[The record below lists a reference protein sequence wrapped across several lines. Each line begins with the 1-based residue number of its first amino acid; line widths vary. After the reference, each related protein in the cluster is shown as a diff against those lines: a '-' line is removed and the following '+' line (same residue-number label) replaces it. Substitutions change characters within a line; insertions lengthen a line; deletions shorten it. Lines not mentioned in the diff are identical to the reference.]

1 MTVSQA
7 LLRSGTSRYALIGAA
22 ATLLTMGSA
31 IAQDQPA
38 ATPAAPQMEE
48 IVVTGSHIARTNL
61 ESTVPVVSLSTA
73 QLQAT
78 GITNLADA
86 LNKIPQTGVTGFS
99 NTDTNFSDDGAGV
112 STINLRNLHENRTLV
127 LIDGRRTVSGVGVGQ
142 GYQAVDISTIPTYLI
157 DHVDIVTGG
166 AGATLG
172 SEAVAGVVNIVL
184 KDHYNGIMMNEQFG
198 LNAEHGDNR
207 QETFDLLTG
216 TSFAD
221 DRGQIVFGLEFK
233 DTSQVLSKDR
243 GFAAND
249 LTATP
254 AGPLYAPSSYTL
266 NGGFLTDKGRFT
278 PFNDGT
284 ALKYNAARDGF
295 NREQRRT
302 IQIPTQDI
310 DLYLKTSYDITDNL
324 SFFVNG
330 RYAHDTASS
339 QLEPIAI
346 GGGGATTIGF
356 AGDVLV
362 LPLNN
367 PYIPQSIRNQG
378 LTTVDDGNNNF
389 ADWRRRFAEL
399 GNRGVEDTR
408 TNFALVTGFKGTVF
422 DSFKWNAVYS
432 YSEMDNFQSGV
443 SANVLKLQQELNATT
458 INGQIVCSDPAAR
471 AAGCV
476 PINLFGAGNA
486 SAAAIN
492 YIKII
497 RTYTDQNKQ
506 DDFNADITG
515 PVYALP
521 YGDLIVSAGYEHRT
535 EAGYNRGDPIS
546 GAGFALDTSQPPS
559 GGSYT
564 VDDYWAET
572 KVPILKDLPGAKSL
586 TLNGSFRYSDYS
598 NENVGGKQSYSYGLT
613 YAPIEDIQFRA
624 VNSVAI
630 RAPDLSDLYQGRGNS
645 AVSVNDPCATAGIA
659 GAPNPALRRANCLA
673 IPGLASRINA
683 PGGFVEDIANQQTEL
698 SYVQGNANLTN
709 ERAEVL
715 TYGVTFQP
723 RWISGFSGSIDAFR
737 YKIANAVQSIDI
749 QTVANQCADTGA
761 SNFCNSVRRFTTGA
775 NVGLITG
782 VDEQPINVGSYDER
796 GIDVALNY
804 GFNFEDATAAL
815 TGSAWGDGRVTIGWN
830 YTYLQQLEFTAI
842 NGSTTNLRG
851 LFGAPKHKWNLDLGY
866 SNDDFEVNWQL
877 RYLGSQ
883 SYDGGAGGPTFQPF
897 VYNDFSVH
905 YHLTDSITP
914 YVGVNNVFDERPPFV
929 GQLFQQTGAGLA
941 SGVTGTNTV
950 PDVYDALGRFIY
962 FGVKYQMP
970 WASAPEESTAYTP
983 PAAVAPAKVTTPKS
997 YLVFFDFNKSDLTSQ
1012 ATAIV
1017 DQAAA
1022 NAGPAKVT
1030 KLEVTGHTD
1039 TVGSDAYNMRLSRR
1053 RAESVA
1059 AELEKKGI
1067 PSSEIEIV
1075 AKGKR
1080 DLLVPTADGVK
1091 EPQNRRVQI
1100 VYQDGMTS

>member
-31 IAQDQPA
+31 VAQDQPA
-38 ATPAAPQMEE
+38 AAPAAPQMEE

-61 ESTVPVVSLSTA
+61 ESTVPVVSISTA

-78 GITNLADA
+78 GITNLAQS
-86 LNKIPQTGVTGFS
+86 LNQLPQTGVAGFS
-99 NTDTNFSDDGAGV
+99 NSDTNFSDNGAGV
-112 STINLRNLHENRTLV
+112 NTLNLRNLGQNRTLI
-127 LIDGRRTVSGVGVGQ
+127 LIDGRRTVSGVPIGHGQ
-142 GYQAVDISTIPTYLI
+142 QAVDLSTIPTYL
-157 DHVDIVTGG
+157 VDSVDVVTGG
-166 AGATLG
+166 AGAAYG
-172 SEAVAGVVNIVL
+172 SEAVAGVVNIKL
-184 KDHYNGIMMNEQFG
+184 KDHYDGVMINEQYG
-198 LNAEHGDNR
+198 LTTEQGDS
-207 QETFDLLTG
+207 ETETVDFLVG
-216 TSFAD
+216 TSFLD
-221 DRGQIVFGLEFK
+221 DRAHVLFGLEYK
-233 DTSQVLSKDR
+233 DQGAVYSRDR

-249 LTATP
+249 LSVGA
-254 AGPLYAPSSYTL
+254 AGPVYGPSSYTL
-266 NGGFLTDKGRFT
+266 NGGFLTDNGRFT

-295 NREQRRT
+295 NRNQVRT
-302 IQIPTQDI
+302 IQIPTQDLA
-310 DLYLKTSYDITDNL
+310 LYAKTSYDILDNVT
-324 SFFVNG
+324 FFADG
-330 RYAHDTASS
+330 RYSRDTATTL
-339 QLEPIAI
+339 LEPIAI

-367 PYIPQSIRNQG
+367 PYIPQSIINQG
-378 LTTVDDGNNNF
+378 LTTVDDGGGNF

-399 GNRGVEDTR
+399 GAR
-408 TNFALVTGFKGTVF
+408 TSHAERTSYAFVFGFKGEVL
-422 DSFKWNAVYS
+422 DRFKWNAAYS
-432 YSEMDNFQSGV
+432 FSEMDNFQTSP

-476 PINLFGAGNA
+476 PINLFGKGNA

-492 YIKII
+492 YIKIA

-515 PVYALP
+515 PIYALP
-521 YGDLIVSAGYEHRT
+521 YGDLIVSVGYEHRT
-535 EAGYNRGDPIS
+535 EAGYDRGDAIS

-572 KVPILKDLPGAKSL
+572 KVPVLKDLPGAKSL
-586 TLNGSFRYSDYS
+586 VLNGSFRYSDYS
-598 NENVGGKQSYSYGLT
+598 NQNVGGKQSYSYGLT
-613 YAPIEDIQFRA
+613 YAPVEDIQFRA

-630 RAPDLSDLYQGRGNS
+630 RAPDLTDLYQGRGNS
-645 AVSVNDPCATAGIA
+645 AVSVNDPCAALGIA
-659 GAPNPALRRANCLA
+659 GAANPALRRANCLT
-673 IPGLASRINA
+673 IPGLAARINA
-683 PGGFVEDIANQQTEL
+683 PGGLVEDIANQQTEL
-698 SYVQGNANLTN
+698 SYVQGNASLTN
-709 ERAEVL
+709 ERAEVF
-715 TYGVTFQP
+715 TYGFTMTPSFIP
-723 RWISGFSGSIDAFR
+723 GLTGSVDAFR
-737 YKIANAVQSIDI
+737 YKIANAVQAIDI
-749 QTVANQCADTGA
+749 QTAANQCADTLSA
-761 SNFCNSVRRFTTGA
+761 NFCNSVRRFTSGA
-775 NVGLITG
+775 NIGLITG
-782 VDEQPINVGSYDER
+782 VDQQPINVGSYDER

-804 GFNFEDATAAL
+804 SFDVADAAAAL
-815 TGSAWGDGRVTIGWN
+815 TGSAWGDGRVMLGWN
-830 YTYLQQLEFTAI
+830 YTYLQQLEYTSV
-842 NGSTTNLRG
+842 NGSTTNQRG
-851 LFGAPKHKWNLDLGY
+851 LFGAPKHKWNLDIGY
-866 SNDDFEVNWQL
+866 SNEDFDFNWKI

-883 SYDGGAGGPTFQPF
+883 SYDGGQGGPTFQPF

-905 YHLTDSITP
+905 YHFNDMFTP
-914 YVGVNNVFDERPPFV
+914 YIGVNNVLDERPPLV
-929 GQLFQQTGAGLA
+929 VQTFQQTGAGLA

-950 PDVYDALGRFIY
+950 PDVYDAIGRFVY
-962 FGVKYQMP
+962 FGIKFQMP
-970 WASAPEESTAYTP
+970 WASAPEETAAYTP